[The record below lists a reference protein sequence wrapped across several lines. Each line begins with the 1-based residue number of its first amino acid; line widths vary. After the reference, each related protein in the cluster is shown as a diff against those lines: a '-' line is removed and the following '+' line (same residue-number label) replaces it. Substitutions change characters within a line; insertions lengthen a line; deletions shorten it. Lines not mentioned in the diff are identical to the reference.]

1 VTDGWTDGRTP
12 RPSAVNKTLP
22 AFAAE
27 LGRLQAAVDIDRYL
41 VCRRCRRP
49 QLSIDISRPQGTQ
62 QQASRTPL
70 LLSIDGT
77 DRRTGGQ
84 PTVACTWT
92 LLCLLCGQ
100 PAASTTELQICQLG
114 TETTSIYHTRRV
126 LFGIQK
132 FSRNSDITQ
141 IAVFPTETPKA
152 NVPRCY
158 RAVRVEQSCCNSPAR
173 SLPSPAAR
181 PSGDNAWTNTADG
194 ARTVAATPYRSIPRV

>member
-49 QLSIDISRPQGTQ
+49 QLSIDIWRPQGTQ

-77 DRRTGGQ
+77 DRRTTDRYMYMD
-84 PTVACTWT
+84 PA
-92 LLCLLCGQ
+92 LLTMR
-100 PAASTTELQICQLG
+100 AAVSVNI
-114 TETTSIYHTRRV
+114 
-126 LFGIQK
+126 
-132 FSRNSDITQ
+132 
-141 IAVFPTETPKA
+141 
-152 NVPRCY
+152 
-158 RAVRVEQSCCNSPAR
+158 
-173 SLPSPAAR
+173 
-181 PSGDNAWTNTADG
+181 
-194 ARTVAATPYRSIPRV
+194 